1 MRSRTGSLPCDEEEE
16 QAPETLRR
24 VGIDGHGLL
33 DLMSKMGDHFG
44 IAVGRLENMLAEAKR
59 VGRNWLWRQ
68 KLMARVF
75 T

>member
-1 MRSRTGSLPCDEEEE
+1 M
-16 QAPETLRR
+16 
-24 VGIDGHGLL
+24 L